1 MKNRKMI
8 WVVGMLMVCLL
19 PSAIFAQQTEWQT
32 TSPMIQNSK
41 STYQPPI
48 TDVGATMAV
57 SEATTTETYSPT
69 RSQSTI
75 RRSGNWG
82 DGLDEYGQGPS
93 PIGDAV
99 LPLLLMAIAFV
110 GITAIRRKRK
120 TNENAA

>member
-57 SEATTTETYSPT
+57 SEAATTETYSPT
-69 RSQSTI
+69 RSQGNI
-75 RRSGNWG
+75 RRGGNF
-82 DGLDEYGQGPS
+82 DPAADYGQGPS

-110 GITAIRRKRK
+110 GITTLRRKRSA
-120 TNENAA
+120 E